1 MDSKQ
6 GTSQKIAVLGG
17 RSELNPNARMG
28 NKIKKNGGVYFKNET
43 NAVKSIV
50 DCGEIYGREPCL
62 SKFVSCVLLCL
73 CVFHS
78 YFNI

>member
-28 NKIKKNGGVYFKNET
+28 NKKKKKKNLDTDLTEKN
-43 NAVKSIV
+43 
-50 DCGEIYGREPCL
+50 
-62 SKFVSCVLLCL
+62 KFSQVGTLKVMLKTL
-73 CVFHS
+73 
-78 YFNI
+78 

>member
-28 NKIKKNGGVYFKNET
+28 NKKKKKGPAGGM
-43 NAVKSIV
+43 AL
-50 DCGEIYGREPCL
+50 DWR
-62 SKFVSCVLLCL
+62 
-73 CVFHS
+73 
-78 YFNI
+78 

>member
-28 NKIKKNGGVYFKNET
+28 NKKKKKK
-43 NAVKSIV
+43 AVISPI
-50 DCGEIYGREPCL
+50 RL
-62 SKFVSCVLLCL
+62 
-73 CVFHS
+73 FHNLYS
-78 YFNI
+78 LFPPKIDS